1 MRKGLPQIDI
11 MFKSLG
17 LTAIERSARGIVALI
32 LHDDTE
38 GGAELTIYNSITDV
52 DPTQWSERNFEYIKL
67 VYEGV
72 PTKVIIYRMGTEN
85 TNYNAALK
93 VLTNYKWNYLTI
105 DRKSVV

>member
-52 DPTQWSERNFEYIKL
+52 DPTQWSERNYDYIKL

-85 TNYNAALK
+85 NNYTRRLK
-93 VLTNYKWNYLTI
+93 C
-105 DRKSVV
+105 